1 MEAVFLPL
9 LSDRYLAARYEG
21 KSTIVEVAFA
31 AGRRV
36 GQMLRTRSVDLLW
49 IEKELLPY
57 CPAAIEDCFVAG
69 RPYVLDF
76 DDAIFHNYDL
86 SDRMLVRRALGK
98 KIDHLTAKAR
108 LVTVGNDYLRAR
120 AVQAGAGRVERL
132 PSVVDLD
139 RYPLDRASFDAEPR
153 SSCLVVIWIGS
164 PATVHY
170 LDLVRTPLQK
180 LASRMP
186 IELRVVGAPAPT
198 WLGVRSLTVKWSEET
213 EAAQLAAA
221 DLGIMPLHDGPWE
234 RGKCGYKLIQ
244 YMACGLPVI
253 ASPVG
258 VNAEIV
264 ANGIDGFL
272 AATDDQWEQSLDRL
286 AASSGLRRDM
296 GRSGRKKVERAYCVQ
311 AIAPRFAA
319 LLREAVG

>member
-21 KSTIVEVAFA
+21 KSTMVEVAFA
-31 AGRRV
+31 TGRRI
-36 GQMLRTRSVDLLW
+36 GQVLRARNVDLLW
-49 IEKELLPY
+49 IEKELFPY
-57 CPAAIEDCFVAG
+57 CPAVIEGCFVAG
-69 RPYVLDF
+69 KPYVLDF

-86 SDRMLVRRALGK
+86 SDRPLVRRALGQ
-98 KIDHLTAKAR
+98 KIDHLMAKAR
-108 LVTVGNDYLRAR
+108 LVTVGNEYLRAR
-120 AVQAGAGRVERL
+120 AVRAGASRIERL

-139 RYPLDRASFDAEPR
+139 RYPINDMPYAADPR

-170 LDLVRTPLQK
+170 LELVRTPLQEF
-180 LASRMP
+180 ASRMP

-198 WLGVRSLTVKWSEET
+198 WSGVPSLTVEWSEET

-221 DLGIMPLHDGPWE
+221 HVGIMPLHDAPWE

-264 ANGIDGFL
+264 THGIDGFL
-272 AATDDQWEQSLDRL
+272 AATDHQWEQSLDRL
-286 AASSGLRRDM
+286 AANPVLRRDM
-296 GRSGRKKVERAYCVQ
+296 GRSGRTKVERAYCVQ

-319 LLREAVG
+319 LLREAAG